1 MDLATTRKVMD
12 LSKVKHFIM
21 DECDR
26 LLAEVDMRKDVQ
38 TVFLATPVEKQ
49 VMMYSATLDDN
60 VRPICRKFCQD
71 PMRSSSTTTPAK
83 AARSVQYYV
92 KLTRRRR
99 LAS

>member
-1 MDLATTRKVMD
+1 MD
-12 LSKVKHFIM
+12 LSKVKHFIL

-49 VMMYSATLDDN
+49 VMMYSATLDDQ

-71 PMRSSSTTTPAK
+71 PMEILIDDDTK
-83 AARSVQYYV
+83 LKLHGLLQYYV
-92 KLTRRRR
+92 KLD
-99 LAS
+99 